1 MCCQACDK
9 SVRWALFEHMCIAGK
24 GEKMKAKGKTELK
37 SYTFHTPIGEMTVYE
52 KEGGIFAVAMREKI
66 VSGLDGK
73 IAGAYRER
81 LDGKCA
87 KYSCEQRPTELLLKA
102 ERELLEY
109 FAGERKA
116 FDLPLH
122 LEGTPFQLK
131 VWNALLTIPYGE
143 TRSYK
148 EIAQVIGNEK
158 ACRAVG
164 MANNRNSVMILVP
177 CHRVIG
183 ADGGLVGYG
192 GGLALKEK
200 LLELEKKNA

>member
-1 MCCQACDK
+1 MEQK
-9 SVRWALFEHMCIAGK
+9 S
-24 GEKMKAKGKTELK
+24 ELK
-37 SYTFHTPIGEMTVYE
+37 SYTFDTLIGKMTVYE
-52 KEGGIFAVAMREKI
+52 KEGGIFAVAVHEKI
-66 VSGLDGK
+66 VPGLDEK

-81 LDGKCA
+81 MDEKCA
-87 KYSCEQRPTELLLKA
+87 EYPCEQQPTELLLKA
-102 ERELLEY
+102 EQELLEY
-109 FAGERKA
+109 FAGKRKE

-148 EIAQVIGNEK
+148 EIAESIGNEK

-192 GGLALKEK
+192 GGLPLKEK
-200 LLELEKKNA
+200 LLELEKNHAE